1 MQAREILD
9 VAAKE
14 LSGLRN
20 ISGADL
26 ELAKQTLKG
35 RLNRANVSSWKRL
48 EERTKSLYYLNQ
60 TNENLNSQIDA
71 LTAAQVVE
79 AVEKAFKT
87 PLTFVARGGEA
98 SSLPSYD
105 NIVKKFN

>member
-1 MQAREILD
+1 MGAREL
-9 VAAKE
+9 A
-14 LSGLRN
+14 GLRN
-20 ISGADL
+20 FSGADL

-35 RLNRANVSSWKRL
+35 RLNRSNVNSWKRL
-48 EERTKSLYYLNQ
+48 EERTKSLYYLGQ
-60 TNENLNSQIDA
+60 PNENLNSQIDA
-71 LTAAQVVE
+71 LTVAQVQE

-98 SSLPSYD
+98 NGLPSYD